1 MRLSRVLPA
10 LLAVCLC
17 AFAKPSWAQAR
28 LVPAITFTGAPAY
41 SQAEL
46 LAFTGLKPGTSITQQ
61 QLDDATQRLS
71 DTGLF
76 EEVTF
81 SGSDKGLVYAL
92 KLAKAIFPAEF
103 SNFVWWQDDELDRL
117 LKARV
122 PLYSRSAVPRNGN
135 LQESVCTALKALL
148 AEKGAMDASV
158 TSIETSSG
166 QIIFGIDSPPVLIR
180 SLILKGVSPGM
191 QPKIAHVL
199 QEKAG
204 ERWYEDGSF
213 KDISVL
219 VGDDYR
225 NDGYRDFA
233 LVDPQHST
241 PVITANDIEIDL
253 MATIDEGAQYRVS
266 QFDWAGS
273 EILSTAD
280 FKKVVTLKV
289 GNLDSAYSLQE
300 SLQLIAKAYR
310 VKGYTLAKVSAPPI
324 VDPASHQ
331 VAYTVSV
338 EPGPLHRFSSVH
350 FAGLSDELAKQL
362 NAAWQMKPGDVYD
375 DTYAIKFIAQN
386 PALLKQGYQPK
397 IQAKL
402 DPVAHTAD
410 ITISFSKAAAPK

>member
-10 LLAVCLC
+10 LAAVCLC
-17 AFAKPSWAQAR
+17 ALAPFVSAQTR
-28 LVPAITFTGAPAY
+28 HIPAITFTGAPSY

-46 LAFTGLKPGTSITQQ
+46 LAFTGLKPGEIDQQ
-61 QLDDATQRLS
+61 QLDDATQHLS

-76 EEVTF
+76 DEVTF
-81 SGSDKGLVYAL
+81 AGNDKGVVYTL
-92 KLAKAIFPAEF
+92 KLAKTIFPAEF

-122 PLYSRSAVPRNGN
+122 PLYRGSAVPRNGN
-135 LQESVCTALKALL
+135 LQESVCAALKALL
-148 AEKGAMDASV
+148 AEKGVIDPSV
-158 TSIETSSG
+158 ASIETNTG
-166 QIIFGIDSPPVLIR
+166 RIIFSIDSPPVHIR

-191 QPKIAHVL
+191 QPKIAHVS

-204 ERWYEDGSF
+204 ESWYEDGSF

-241 PVITANDIEIDL
+241 PVITANEIEIDL
-253 MATIDEGAQYRVS
+253 MATINEGAQYRVS

-280 FKKVVTLKV
+280 FKKVATLKV
-289 GNLDSAYSLQE
+289 GNLDSAYYLQE
-300 SLQLIAKAYR
+300 SLQLMAKAYR
-310 VKGYTLAKVSAPPI
+310 AKGYTLAKVSAPPI
-324 VDPASHQ
+324 VDPAIHQ

-338 EPGPLHRFSSVH
+338 EPGPLHH
-350 FAGLSDELAKQL
+350 FQFRPLCR
-362 NAAWQMKPGDVYD
+362 
-375 DTYAIKFIAQN
+375 
-386 PALLKQGYQPK
+386 YQ
-397 IQAKL
+397 
-402 DPVAHTAD
+402 
-410 ITISFSKAAAPK
+410 